1 MIYRWP
7 TQVHGRGPPIMVG
20 HGLNRRLL
28 ADGGGLCS
36 PGLWPPHERH
46 AAQGVAE
53 GIQKALV
60 RELDAWDRSLRS
72 GLNGLFNEF
81 AQGKAEEDPFPP
93 EATRRLKNLLAEV
106 SAPFRITLDPGDV
119 LQDQPID
126 VLLLGSVLRSLGDP
140 DWEVFRLYA
149 TGVPLGMGVQMPR
162 TPKVFP
168 PKQKWSLPEQEA
180 WGVLQNGQ
188 TFIMV
193 PP

>member
-1 MIYRWP
+1 MNYRRP
-7 TQVHGRGPPIMVG
+7 TQIHGRGPPIMVG

-28 ADGGGLCS
+28 ADGAGLCS

-53 GIQKALV
+53 RIKKALD
-60 RELDAWDRSLRS
+60 RELDVWDRSLRS

-93 EATRRLKNLLAEV
+93 EATKRLKNLLAEV
-106 SAPFRITLDPGDV
+106 SAPFRITLDPGDE

-126 VLLLGSVLRSLGDP
+126 VLLLGSVLRALGDP
-140 DWEVFRLYA
+140 DWQVFRLYA
-149 TGVPLGMGVQMPR
+149 TGVPLGMGVRMPR

-180 WGVLQNGQ
+180 WGGVGSL
-188 TFIMV
+188 
-193 PP
+193 